1 MTTFARDVQARQRW
15 MSILAR
21 ATPGDVEAAWDAL
34 ADRPV
39 YRLLRGP
46 EVGLVMVRGRAG
58 GTGVRFN
65 LGETTVTRCTVE
77 LDDGTTGHAYVHGR
91 HLRHAELAAALDAM
105 LQDPLRHAAVAG
117 RVVDR
122 LADEQAARRRTAEAR
137 AAATRVEFLTLVRG
151 ED

>member
-1 MTTFARDVQARQRW
+1 MATDVTDIGARRRW

-21 ATPGDVEAAWDAL
+21 AGSDEIEAAWQAL
-34 ADRPV
+34 SERPE
-39 YRLLRGP
+39 YRTLRGP

-58 GTGVRFN
+58 GTGAPFN

-77 LDDGTTGHAYVHGR
+77 LAGGIVGHAYVRGR
-91 HLRHAELAAALDAM
+91 CLRHAELAAVLDAM
-105 LQDPLRHAAVAG
+105 LQHPERHEAVES
-117 RVVDR
+117 RVIAR
-122 LADEQAARRRTAEAR
+122 LAALHAARRRTTRDR